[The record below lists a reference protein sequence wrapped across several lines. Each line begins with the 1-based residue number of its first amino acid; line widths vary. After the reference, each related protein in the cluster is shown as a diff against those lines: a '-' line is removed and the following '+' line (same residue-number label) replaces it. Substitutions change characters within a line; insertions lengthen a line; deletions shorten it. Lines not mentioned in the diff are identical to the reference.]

1 MKKPH
6 IAGIGEVVY
15 DILPDS
21 RKLGGAP
28 ADFLSYAEKGG
39 ANVSIVSAIGAD
51 DLGREVVNELNKF
64 NIEPVLAI
72 TPYPTGRV
80 LIFKGGDNYVAHIL
94 ENAAWD
100 YIPYTLRAEECVK
113 SADAIYFGTLALRRP
128 YSMGTI
134 LDLIDVAKNAKYKF
148 FDINLRQ
155 NYYSKNTIL
164 ELLKRANILRV
175 NNEELK
181 VLKNLLGLKGSNDE
195 ICLKLKK
202 DYELLYM
209 ILGDT
214 AKESKIFGIDGE
226 VTTIKN
232 SRLHQ
237 TFAFGAGNAF
247 AGTFLSAIL
256 KGKSQAE
263 AHELANNVAIELC
276 KQLEGVY

>member
-1 MKKPH
+1 M
-6 IAGIGEVVY
+6 
-15 DILPDS
+15 
-21 RKLGGAP
+21 
-28 ADFLSYAEKGG
+28 
-39 ANVSIVSAIGAD
+39 
-51 DLGREVVNELNKF
+51 
-64 NIEPVLAI
+64 
-72 TPYPTGRV
+72 
-80 LIFKGGDNYVAHIL
+80 
-94 ENAAWD
+94 
-100 YIPYTLRAEECVK
+100 
-113 SADAIYFGTLALRRP
+113 
-128 YSMGTI
+128 
-134 LDLIDVAKNAKYKF
+134 
-148 FDINLRQ
+148 
-155 NYYSKNTIL
+155 
-164 ELLKRANILRV
+164 KRANILRV

-195 ICLKLKK
+195 MCLKLKE